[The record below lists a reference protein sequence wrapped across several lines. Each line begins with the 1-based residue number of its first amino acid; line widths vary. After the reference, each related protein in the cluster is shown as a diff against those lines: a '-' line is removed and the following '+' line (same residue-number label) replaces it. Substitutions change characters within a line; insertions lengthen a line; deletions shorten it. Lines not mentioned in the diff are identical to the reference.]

1 MSGCSPHDHTA
12 DWKLNG
18 SQSPRIKEENHV
30 AALSPRK
37 GKNSKS
43 EVLFLLTA
51 YHFHSI
57 VKSKNPK
64 LGTESVYDKKSQQRN
79 F

>member
-1 MSGCSPHDHTA
+1 MNTGWLYVVVHPHDRIA

-18 SQSPRIKEENHV
+18 SQSPRIKEEYHV

-37 GKNSKS
+37 GKNSKP

-51 YHFHSI
+51 CHFHSI

-64 LGTESVYDKKSQQRN
+64 IMG
-79 F
+79 